1 MLHTLLILLTLAF
14 FFGNQQILRYQEIW
28 KWISCWYIIS
38 NSFNFFKFLRIV
50 LINVITILMLVKIL
64 TVDVV
69 KIKVV
74 WSKGYD
80 LIISVYDVTNKVLSH
95 NSNYV
100 VDVVIWPKFSNSN
113 ISMRKVIITSILQWF
128 DQKNHFFQKVVLVQG
143 Q

>member
-80 LIISVYDVTNKVLSH
+80 LIISVYDVTDKVLSH